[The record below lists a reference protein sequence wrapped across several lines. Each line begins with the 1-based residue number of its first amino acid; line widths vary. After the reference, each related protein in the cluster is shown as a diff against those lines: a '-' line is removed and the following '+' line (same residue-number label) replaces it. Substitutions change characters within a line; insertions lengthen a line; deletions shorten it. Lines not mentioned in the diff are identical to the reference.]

1 MGELGL
7 AIKLL
12 VTRHH
17 ELQCLRH
24 TRSREQEWQSDRG
37 KAENVSS
44 ARRYGGTRRHQSTK
58 NICLNYT
65 MMMVRLALA
74 GSRRDAH
81 LALRA
86 RAMLTC
92 RLEKHPQDQI
102 GKMSKCQFPRSSS
115 RMFAHG
121 QRARQRYL

>member
-1 MGELGL
+1 MPRRVLGLHEAALLKDLVCELGL

-12 VTRHH
+12 VSRHH

-44 ARRYGGTRRHQSTK
+44 VRRYGGTRRHQSTK
-58 NICLNYT
+58 KICLNYT

-81 LALRA
+81 LALRG
-86 RAMLTC
+86 RC
-92 RLEKHPQDQI
+92 
-102 GKMSKCQFPRSSS
+102 
-115 RMFAHG
+115 
-121 QRARQRYL
+121 